1 MSLLEHLLWGFA
13 VAQAIIIL
21 LFTLDIVI
29 ERICYEIKEFIDYV
43 FYDIEPSPQLGQ
55 IVDGPNLLERGD
67 ANEEENCPRRA

>member
-1 MSLLEHLLWGFA
+1 MSLLEYLLWGFA

-29 ERICYEIKEFIDYV
+29 ERIYYEIKEFIDYV

-55 IVDGPNLLERGD
+55 IVDVLIY
-67 ANEEENCPRRA
+67 